1 MALRV
6 HQAEEVY
13 LSDSSN
19 CVTLMGMSI
28 ALTVEG
34 QIPWRSERV
43 CSYKL
48 QSVMPEYSNHF
59 SFSGAIDE
67 VLSLVGEILDN

>member
-1 MALRV
+1 M

-28 ALTVEG
+28 ALIVDG
-34 QIPWRSERV
+34 QIPRRSERG

-48 QSVMPEYSNHF
+48 QSVMPEYFSHF
-59 SFSGAIDE
+59 SFFGVIDE
-67 VLSLVGEILDN
+67 VPSLVAEILDNYLDY